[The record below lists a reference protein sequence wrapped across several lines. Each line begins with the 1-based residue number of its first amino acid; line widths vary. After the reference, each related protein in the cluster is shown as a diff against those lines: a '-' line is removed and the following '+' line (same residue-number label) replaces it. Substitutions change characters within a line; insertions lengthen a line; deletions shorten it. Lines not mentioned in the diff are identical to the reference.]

1 MKLLPR
7 ILNRIAFVRAEYA
20 ADGSCRTEVFAWR
33 AASLSPADRTAAKNA
48 LAVLVVCGHGV
59 VTKPDDAQI
68 TARVK
73 ADPGTFL
80 WSSANGLTSFVRR
93 ERLDALTEELAAEW
107 IVPVRIFCADAAA
120 DFGLTAAELARQLYA
135 GLRWRAPPPPP
146 PPPPPAP
153 PRPAPSPAWCWS

>member
-1 MKLLPR
+1 MACGEP
-7 ILNRIAFVRAEYA
+7 E
-20 ADGSCRTEVFAWR
+20 
-33 AASLSPADRTAAKNA
+33 PADRTAAKNT

-93 ERLDALTEELAAEW
+93 ERLDALTEELTAEG
-107 IVPVRIFCADAAA
+107 IVLVRIFCADAAA
-120 DFGLTAAELARQLYA
+120 DFGLTAAELAGSSTPACA
-135 GLRWRAPPPPP
+135 GGRSSGRRPNRRLRHRRLCAV
-146 PPPPPAP
+146 
-153 PRPAPSPAWCWS
+153 RRFRCWGCCSACLRRTPCFRRE